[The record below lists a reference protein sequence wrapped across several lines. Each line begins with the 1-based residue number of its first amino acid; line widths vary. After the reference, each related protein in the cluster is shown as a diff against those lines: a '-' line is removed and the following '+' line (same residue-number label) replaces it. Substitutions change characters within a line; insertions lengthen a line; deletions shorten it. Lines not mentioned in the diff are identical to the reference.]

1 MAHHYLH
8 HVPGRLRVKSA
19 NLKRNEHHARR
30 VSDYLL
36 GIDGVLQ
43 AEVNVLTGSL
53 LIHYDVAAVPKE
65 TLLNSLKHLGCLHP
79 HTDVSRPAT
88 KNVHP
93 MVQRVSD
100 KVVAKAVEALIERSA
115 VAIVAAIL

>member
-1 MAHHYLH
+1 MHHYMH
-8 HVPGRLRVKSA
+8 HLPGRLRIKSVS
-19 NLKRNEHHARR
+19 LKRNEHHARR
-30 VSDYLL
+30 VSDYVRS
-36 GIDGVLQ
+36 IDGVVR

-53 LIHYDVAAVPKE
+53 LIHYDVEIVPSE

-79 HTDVSRPAT
+79 HTDVARPAT

-93 MVQRVSD
+93 IVQRVSD
-100 KVVAKAVEALIERSA
+100 KVVEKAVETLIERSA